1 MCGRIQNYTQRFT
14 TNIIFF
20 IMRYVF
26 LFRVKKCAFVFNW
39 KLFLSESTIV
49 CHLLQYV
56 YLLASREKAEK
67 CKLQNLEYPVP
78 DVQMRKSRPL
88 KCAELANQK
97 IKLTLSSTTQ
107 LSVPGLPKWGNFS
120 YHPCYHTSYYTCTL
134 QALCLNETIAWIER
148 IC

>member
-1 MCGRIQNYTQRFT
+1 M
-14 TNIIFF
+14 
-20 IMRYVF
+20 
-26 LFRVKKCAFVFNW
+26 
-39 KLFLSESTIV
+39 

-107 LSVPGLPKWGNFS
+107 LSVPGFPK
-120 YHPCYHTSYYTCTL
+120 
-134 QALCLNETIAWIER
+134 
-148 IC
+148 